1 MTEPLRTTSEAPFE
15 RLTAVRHSLTRYCHH
30 ATESTMNEDSGSKMT
45 ADADVPDHIE
55 ALADLLDAECIDIH
69 ASCVIVTDMLR
80 DAMERRLADRLTSE
94 TLH

>member
-1 MTEPLRTTSEAPFE
+1 
-15 RLTAVRHSLTRYCHH
+15 
-30 ATESTMNEDSGSKMT
+30 MNEDSGSKMT

-55 ALADLLDAECIDIH
+55 ALADLLDAYCLEIDQ
-69 ASCVIVTDMLR
+69 SCVIVADMLR

>member
-1 MTEPLRTTSEAPFE
+1 
-15 RLTAVRHSLTRYCHH
+15 
-30 ATESTMNEDSGSKMT
+30 MNEDHGSNM
-45 ADADVPDHIE
+45 AEHADVPDHIE

-80 DAMERRLADRLTSE
+80 DAMERRLAERLTSE

>member
-1 MTEPLRTTSEAPFE
+1 
-15 RLTAVRHSLTRYCHH
+15 
-30 ATESTMNEDSGSKMT
+30 MNEDSGSKMT

-55 ALADLLDAECIDIH
+55 ALADLLDAYALDIH
-69 ASCVIVTDMLR
+69 ASCVIVMDMLR

>member
-1 MTEPLRTTSEAPFE
+1 
-15 RLTAVRHSLTRYCHH
+15 
-30 ATESTMNEDSGSKMT
+30 MNEDSGSKMT

-55 ALADLLDAECIDIH
+55 ALADLLDAEHFDIH

>member
-1 MTEPLRTTSEAPFE
+1 MDAPD
-15 RLTAVRHSLTRYCHH
+15 TAVRHSLTRYCHH
-30 ATESTMNEDSGSKMT
+30 ATESIMNEDSGSKMT

>member
-30 ATESTMNEDSGSKMT
+30 ATESIMNEDSGSKMT